1 MFFNNSVPS
10 GQSTGESTLWTA
22 FFFWP
27 LYASFPDFRIANW
40 STIIHIHIQWEY
52 WLETPL
58 PLCEMLGSTVKQ
70 NSLLLLDTLDRNDR
84 KSILGYDLPGLKQI
98 FGILWN
104 SKRKVHL
111 DFRGRVGP
119 CEQYVMTDLN
129 SSLVSPNIEQNLW
142 VGQLPFVYLS
152 TWWCSLKISETT
164 LRQIRIY
171 CLYYYII
178 SCIKPH
184 IWHIK
189 RAHLYISASIY
200 IMIHMKLY
208 IYSI

>member
-1 MFFNNSVPS
+1 MWLQCFLFPVVNPPGNLHSE
-10 GQSTGESTLWTA
+10 QL
-22 FFFWP
+22 FFWP
-27 LYASFPDFRIANW
+27 LYASFPGFRIANW

-70 NSLLLLDTLDRNDR
+70 NSLLLLGTLDRNDR
-84 KSILGYDLPGLKQI
+84 KSILGYDLHGLKQI

-171 CLYYYII
+171 CLYY
-178 SCIKPH
+178 
-184 IWHIK
+184 
-189 RAHLYISASIY
+189 
-200 IMIHMKLY
+200 
-208 IYSI
+208 